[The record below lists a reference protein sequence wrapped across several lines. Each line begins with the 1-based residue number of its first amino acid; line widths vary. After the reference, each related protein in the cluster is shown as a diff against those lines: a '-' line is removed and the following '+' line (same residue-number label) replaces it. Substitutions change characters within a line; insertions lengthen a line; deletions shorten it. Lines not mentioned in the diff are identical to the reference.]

1 MKPIRS
7 LQNFS
12 EPAQRGFTIFEL
24 LVALLLSTTIGVLVT
39 QAIVFQSNVYLADI
53 ARVRI
58 QQNLRGALD
67 VIAMNVREAGEGLD
81 HLFPA
86 VLVSGGPTLTVRRKI
101 LHQVLTVCSPIAIH
115 DDKIFITDAVAAG
128 TECLPV
134 NVAPSLTAWQTNRSA
149 NNGIVTI
156 YIYDRVSKT
165 GEFVDYVGDGSS
177 GGNNYLAISRA
188 TQAYPANSTSAYVIE
203 QYAFNLDLPS
213 KTLQLKVNG
222 SNTTKDVA
230 YNSSQFLVSVT
241 MQDGTVVSSL
251 APTDILTWKNI
262 KELNVNLTGVDS
274 WKGKTVTRSVSGKYF
289 PRNVLSP

>member
-86 VLVSGGPTLTVRRKI
+86 VLVR
-101 LHQVLTVCSPIAIH
+101 
-115 DDKIFITDAVAAG
+115 

-230 YNSSQFLVSVT
+230 YNISQFLVSVT